1 MEDNKKKLEELKIE
15 YNLLGYKLPNFQE
28 LLDDFDLLK
37 ICEKDSG
44 YLLRDIRKT
53 IIEKLSAYLQL
64 FELIINP
71 ISPQL
76 FIINLAKQFNEEDK
90 KLIKQIYYEI
100 SKLNLF
106 SIKLDTIYIEEKE
119 AEFVKTSFEKWSNL
133 KKQIYD
139 LLDKVDF
146 QNEKTNLGNN
156 SNYFG

>member
-1 MEDNKKKLEELKIE
+1 MAEDHGVESSILSSPKLFLKMEDNKKKLEELKIE

-76 FIINLAKQFNEEDK
+76 FIINL
-90 KLIKQIYYEI
+90 YYKI
-100 SKLNLF
+100 L
-106 SIKLDTIYIEEKE
+106 
-119 AEFVKTSFEKWSNL
+119 
-133 KKQIYD
+133 
-139 LLDKVDF
+139 
-146 QNEKTNLGNN
+146 
-156 SNYFG
+156 